1 MKTTPHYSRTEDTYD
16 LDHEINLQVERINHL
31 VNQIDT
37 NDDEDNKLA
46 ILSNA
51 ANTN

>member
-37 NDDEDNKLA
+37 NDDEDNKRA